1 MEAKAAMTRFSFRLF
16 GTVVTIYMALVFA
29 ASALG
34 RVLPDDNEIVYS
46 ANLDGI
52 DSEIYRM
59 SLDRQLSVPL
69 TRNTDEDNQPAWSAD
84 GRQIAFVSNHQ
95 GQYTIYVMDAV
106 GHGFH
111 RLTDS
116 PSNNFSPTWSP
127 DDHSIAYVTARQ
139 EFAQQITEV
148 LLTDL
153 RSGLT
158 RRVTIPY
165 PKAMSPTWSPDSRHL
180 AFTSGRNN
188 SHRIIYSV
196 DTQTGDINPLIANH
210 EVQQN
215 PTWSPDGRYLLYLAF
230 DTNPGIY
237 LWDSTLSQ
245 SVLLVTPQVLNI
257 GNPSWSP
264 DNRYIIYAPLT
275 SYSTNSIMRL
285 DVTTC
290 LQQREECIPQTL
302 THIAGIYDTPHWR
315 PYTQ

>member
-1 MEAKAAMTRFSFRLF
+1 MTRFSFRLL
-16 GTVVTIYMALVFA
+16 GIVVSICMALVFA

-34 RVLPDDNEIVYS
+34 RVLLDDNEIVYS
-46 ANLDGI
+46 ANLDNS

-59 SLDRQLSVPL
+59 SLDRQLTIPL

-95 GQYTIYVMDAV
+95 GQYTIYVIDAE

-116 PSNNFSPTWSP
+116 PFNNFSPTWSP
-127 DDHSIAYVTARQ
+127 DDRSIAYVTARQ
-139 EFAQQITEV
+139 EFAQQISEV

-153 RSGLT
+153 GSGLT

-180 AFTSGRNN
+180 AFTSGRNSSN
-188 SHRIIYSV
+188 RIIYSV
-196 DTQTGDINPLIANH
+196 DTQTGDVNPLIANH
-210 EVQQN
+210 NVQQN
-215 PTWSPDGRYLLYLAF
+215 PTWSPDGKYLLYLAY

-237 LWDSTLSQ
+237 LWDATRSQ
-245 SVLLVTPQVLNI
+245 SVLLFTPPVMNI

-264 DNRYIIYAPLT
+264 DSRSIIYAPLT
-275 SYSTNSIMRL
+275 SYSTNSIMQL
-285 DVTTC
+285 DVATC
-290 LQQREECIPQTL
+290 LQRSQDCIPESL